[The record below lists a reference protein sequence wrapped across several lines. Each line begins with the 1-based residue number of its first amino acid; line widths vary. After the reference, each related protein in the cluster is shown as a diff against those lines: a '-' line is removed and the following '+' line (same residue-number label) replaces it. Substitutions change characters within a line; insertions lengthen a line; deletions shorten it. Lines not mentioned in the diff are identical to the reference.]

1 MMKYS
6 LKPDFQKAA
15 AMGVGTSDIAAVLM
29 SANDDKAPVDVF
41 VGLDKE
47 PKRSIDD
54 ILKLKVTSKEIHRD

>member
-1 MMKYS
+1 M
-6 LKPDFQKAA
+6 
-15 AMGVGTSDIAAVLM
+15 GTSDIAAVLM